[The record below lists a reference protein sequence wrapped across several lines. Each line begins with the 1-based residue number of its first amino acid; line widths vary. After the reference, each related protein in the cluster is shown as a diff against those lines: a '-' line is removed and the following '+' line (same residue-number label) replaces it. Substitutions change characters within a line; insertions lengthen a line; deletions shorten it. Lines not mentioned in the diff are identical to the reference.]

1 MRLKPLL
8 ERRFFGLP
16 LRIAKLTEDDRVT
29 RHDPGVGGKNHVR
42 QARDRHDPFEC
53 CTAVL
58 LQHCRQG
65 IPLHTRHRGIGP
77 PLDIHPGIDL
87 VGDLIMIRWAHQE
100 AAHSFHPKWRASSRR
115 NDAASI
121 TRPMACKLPRSASLV
136 GTAGFTSTQTVGTE
150 AGNKL
155 PVATACS
162 VEATNRA
169 DRKSTRL
176 NSSHQIIS
184 YAVFCL
190 KKKKKKNLHT

>member
-53 CTAVL
+53 RTAGL
-58 LQHCRQG
+58 LYHCRQG

-87 VGDLIMIRWAHQE
+87 EGDLIMIRWAHRE

-136 GTAGFTSTQTVGTE
+136 ATAGSTSTQTVGTE

-155 PVATACS
+155 PVAPACS

-169 DRKSTRL
+169 NSTPGSL
-176 NSSHQIIS
+176 EPI
-184 YAVFCL
+184 A
-190 KKKKKKNLHT
+190 